1 MPTNNPHIH
10 HTITQRTQAEGQ
22 DGWEFVCPICG
33 YRARYRS
40 QDNFGT
46 QQFEILQ
53 VGDPQARHTSNH
65 TPVRSVQPW
74 HTEMTNVD
82 ESWLTD
88 DVRRQMEDL
97 LDDVDMGD

>member
-1 MPTNNPHIH
+1 MPTNYPQVH
-10 HTITQRTQAEGQ
+10 HTITHRTQAEGQ

-40 QDNFGT
+40 KGSFGT
-46 QQFEILQ
+46 QQLEILQ
-53 VGDPQARHTSNH
+53 IGDPQARHTSNH
-65 TPVRSVQPW
+65 TSAGPLQ
-74 HTEMTNVD
+74 TEMGNID

-88 DVRRQMEDL
+88 EIRQQMEDL